1 MPCGPGSGAAS
12 AHRERE
18 GHTLSEHLDGN
29 GALAFQ
35 HVCRMGLEGIV
46 AKRRIGRTV
55 GALCGLDQSQE
66 PGRAG
71 CNEADRMNP
80 KHPPGPPIND
90 DPALESDSTGQ
101 EAPIAGNERAK
112 HETVDQGGVP
122 THPLSDRDM
131 TRTSRQTHYGE
142 VNDDSTLE
150 KEADVMGRKAAAL
163 RTR

>member
-1 MPCGPGSGAAS
+1 VRLLRTANAKGIRCPNISMATAHLHFNTSAAWGLKASSPSAGSA
-12 AHRERE
+12 
-18 GHTLSEHLDGN
+18 
-29 GALAFQ
+29 
-35 HVCRMGLEGIV
+35 VP
-46 AKRRIGRTV
+46 V